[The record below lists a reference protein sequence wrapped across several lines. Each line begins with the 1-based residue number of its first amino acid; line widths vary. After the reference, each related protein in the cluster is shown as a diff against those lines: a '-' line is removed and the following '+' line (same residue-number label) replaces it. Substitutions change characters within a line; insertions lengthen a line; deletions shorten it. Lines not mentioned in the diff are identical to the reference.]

1 MVKGPISFSRATLPA
16 TYSCHTCMVRE
27 TNVPL
32 QGRMSIENNG
42 IERFIE
48 PVGYAYLP
56 AREMQKMTCA
66 GQTRCCFYVS

>member
-1 MVKGPISFSRATLPA
+1 
-16 TYSCHTCMVRE
+16 
-27 TNVPL
+27 
-32 QGRMSIENNG
+32 MSIENNG

-48 PVGYAYLP
+48 PGGYAYLP